1 MRKKIISAVLIVLGL
16 IIACMGLF
24 PFLWM
29 AISGFKSKTEVLA
42 TPFRF
47 FPSEWKFENY
57 KLLFTYQN
65 LDYSNPDYFLFP
77 QGSSF
82 VGALGLTL
90 TVALTSLVLS
100 LFINSSAAYVFARL
114 EFPFKKVLWSIYA
127 VTMFV
132 PNIAILIPCFQVVS
146 TLHLTNN
153 VVALILPGVVYVWSI
168 FFYRQF
174 YLGMPTS
181 LEDAARIDGCG
192 RFKIR
197 EYFPAHVCHSLCH
210 YGNQCLSGLLELLSL
225 ARDGG
230 QRSCSVSNQSAG
242 GVSQTRPLY
251 SLASFDG
258 GEYGGVYSPRHSAV
272 DFAALYHAG
281 NQNYRCK
288 VNL

>member
-146 TLHLTNN
+146 TLHLTN
-153 VVALILPGVVYVWSI
+153 
-168 FFYRQF
+168 
-174 YLGMPTS
+174 TS
-181 LEDAARIDGCG
+181 WRSYCRAWCTCG
-192 RFKIR
+192 RFSSIGSSISACR
-197 EYFPAHVCHSLCH
+197 
-210 YGNQCLSGLLELLSL
+210 
-225 ARDGG
+225 R
-230 QRSCSVSNQSAG
+230 RSK
-242 GVSQTRPLY
+242 TRR
-251 SLASFDG
+251 G
-258 GEYGGVYSPRHSAV
+258 
-272 DFAALYHAG
+272 
-281 NQNYRCK
+281 
-288 VNL
+288 

>member
-174 YLGMPTS
+174 YLGM
-181 LEDAARIDGCG
+181 R
-192 RFKIR
+192 R
-197 EYFPAHVCHSLCH
+197 
-210 YGNQCLSGLLELLSL
+210 
-225 ARDGG
+225 
-230 QRSCSVSNQSAG
+230 RSK
-242 GVSQTRPLY
+242 TRR
-251 SLASFDG
+251 G
-258 GEYGGVYSPRHSAV
+258 
-272 DFAALYHAG
+272 
-281 NQNYRCK
+281 
-288 VNL
+288 